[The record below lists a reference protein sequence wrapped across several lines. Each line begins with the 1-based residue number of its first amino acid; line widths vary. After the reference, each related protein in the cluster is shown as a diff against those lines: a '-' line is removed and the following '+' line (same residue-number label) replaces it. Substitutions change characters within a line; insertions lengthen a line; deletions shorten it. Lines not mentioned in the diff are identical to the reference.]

1 MQVVWSSSAVAQL
14 AEIRA
19 FIELD
24 KPEAALAVARRIVVA
39 AARLAINP
47 SMGRPGRV
55 PETRE
60 LVIAGTPYTPYILH
74 YKINGERLKILAIFH
89 AARERP
95 GDR

>member
-1 MQVVWSSSAVAQL
+1 MQVIWSSSAVAQL

-24 KPEAALAVARRIVVA
+24 KPEAALVVARRIVVA
-39 AARLAINP
+39 ADRLAINP

-60 LVIAGTPYTPYILH
+60 LVIAGTPYILH

-89 AARERP
+89 AARDRP

>member
-39 AARLAINP
+39 PDRLAINP
-47 SMGRPGRV
+47 NMGRPGRV

-60 LVIAGTPYTPYILH
+60 LVIAGTPYILH